1 MSELQPLASSVF
13 PTNGVLL
20 GDDTIFADLGLSS
33 KEYPKVM
40 TTW

>member
-1 MSELQPLASSVF
+1 MRVGGVGDDSVF
-13 PTNGVLL
+13 E
-20 GDDTIFADLGLSS
+20 DLGLSK